1 MLCVWHWLFVVWI
14 LMVFAWAVRWLNV
27 MVQIHCGWLHL
38 VGKGLVLVGVCC
50 LSCFVLVCLDDGCTC
65 VCVWMLWYLNCL
77 IFWGGGWLRESWSKS
92 GVIGVQSGLCGTDSL
107 SFPLSLHCAML
118 VSFQLT
124 QGSVIGFL
132 AFFFFSLDLRLLKM
146 KLEFRL

>member
-1 MLCVWHWLFVVWI
+1 MSVHPGPFTQAQSV
-14 LMVFAWAVRWLNV
+14 APSNY
-27 MVQIHCGWLHL
+27 L
-38 VGKGLVLVGVCC
+38 VA
-50 LSCFVLVCLDDGCTC
+50 
-65 VCVWMLWYLNCL
+65 
-77 IFWGGGWLRESWSKS
+77 RESWSNS

-146 KLEFRL
+146 KLEFTL